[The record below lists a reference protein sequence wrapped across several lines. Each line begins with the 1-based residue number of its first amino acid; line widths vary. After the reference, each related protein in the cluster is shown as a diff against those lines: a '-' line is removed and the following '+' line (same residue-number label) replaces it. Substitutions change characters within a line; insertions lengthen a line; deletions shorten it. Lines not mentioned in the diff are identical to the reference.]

1 MIVQAR
7 LLSASAADKA
17 VIEDLASARD
27 SATILV
33 KYTVAWYCY
42 EYNLKS
48 EISKFQSHLASN
60 IR

>member
-33 KYTVAWYCY
+33 KYTV
-42 EYNLKS
+42 S
-48 EISKFQSHLASN
+48 
-60 IR
+60 